1 MDGRMERP
9 GGRVQPRLRTQ
20 LAGRAMMRFSIGP
33 SEIYLLSAEGG
44 RVQHA
49 WTTTTGWGG
58 RGVGIGWRAWHDSL
72 RAPVRRGYAA
82 MMRFAMFAAPPL
94 AAVCHC
100 IFALAIFG
108 VSAPPPPAAR

>member
-20 LAGRAMMRFSIGP
+20 LAARAMMRFSIGP

-58 RGVGIGWRAWHDSL
+58 RGGRD
-72 RAPVRRGYAA
+72 R
-82 MMRFAMFAAPPL
+82 ME
-94 AAVCHC
+94 
-100 IFALAIFG
+100 G
-108 VSAPPPPAAR
+108 VA